1 MALAKQGDNVAKYDA
16 GVLVQLEQEGL
27 LAHLECS
34 PESL

>member
-1 MALAKQGDNVAKYDA
+1 MALAKQGARVAKYDA
-16 GVLVQLEQEGL
+16 GVLVQLEKKGF